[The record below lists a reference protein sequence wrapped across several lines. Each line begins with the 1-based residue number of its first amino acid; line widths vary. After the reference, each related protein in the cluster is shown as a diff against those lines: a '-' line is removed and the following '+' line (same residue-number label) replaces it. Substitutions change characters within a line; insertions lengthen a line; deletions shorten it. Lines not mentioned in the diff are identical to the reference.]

1 MRRDSFVCYKSFY
14 DAIKQLSDEDFARC
28 MRAICEYAL
37 NGAEVDIQG
46 VPSVVFQLV
55 KPQIDANNR
64 KFLNGMRGK
73 ECGNLGKE
81 YGKLGGRPKTP
92 QETPQ
97 ETPQSGEKNP
107 PNVNVN
113 DNVNVNV
120 NDNVNVNVSSV
131 ANATAPP
138 TKKTVAIEARRE
150 QLLTDMRKYEN
161 IYSSEMLNA
170 FYQYWSEPNQKNT
183 KMRFELEKTW
193 LLSSRLATWEK
204 RENTYKKNSYGKNFT
219 NTAKLSNDTIRNIV
233 ESNDAGSFGEK

>member
-1 MRRDSFVCYKSFY
+1 MDRDSFVCYKSFY
-14 DAIKQLSDEDFARC
+14 DAIKQLSNEDFARC

-37 NGAEVDIQG
+37 NGIEADIQG

-113 DNVNVNV
+113 V
-120 NDNVNVNVSSV
+120 NDNVNDIIFNVSSV
-131 ANATAPP
+131 ANATAP

-150 QLLTDMRKYEN
+150 QLLTDMRKYAN
-161 IYSSEMLNA
+161 IYSSEMLNT

-204 RENTYKKNSYGKNFT
+204 RENNYKKNSYGKNFT
-219 NTAKLSNDTIRNIV
+219 NTAKLSNETIRNIV

>member
-73 ECGNLGKE
+73 E
-81 YGKLGGRPKTP
+81 YGKLGGRPK
-92 QETPQ
+92 TPQ

-113 DNVNVNV
+113 VNVNDNV

-150 QLLTDMRKYEN
+150 QLLTDMREYAN

-204 RENTYKKNSYGKNFT
+204 RENNYKKNSYGKNFT
-219 NTAKLSNDTIRNIV
+219 NTAKLSNETIRNIV

>member
-1 MRRDSFVCYKSFY
+1 MDRDSFVCYKSFY
-14 DAIKQLSDEDFARC
+14 DAIKQLSNEDFARC

-37 NGAEVDIQG
+37 NGIEADIQG

-64 KFLNGMRGK
+64 KYLNGRRGK

-81 YGKLGGRPKTP
+81 YGKLGGRPRTP

-97 ETPQSGEKNP
+97 KTPQKPPKNP
-107 PNVNVN
+107 PNV
-113 DNVNVNV
+113 NVNVNV
-120 NDNVNVNVSSV
+120 NDNVNDSSV
-131 ANATAPP
+131 ANATAPTP
-138 TKKTVAIEARRE
+138 TKKTVAIEERRDKLRDE
-150 QLLTDMRKYEN
+150 MRKYAN
-161 IYSSEMLNA
+161 QYSREMLNA

-204 RENTYKKNSYGKNFT
+204 RENNYKKNSYGKNFT
-219 NTAKLSNDTIRNIV
+219 NTAKLSNDTIRDIV
-233 ESNDAGSFGEK
+233 VSNDAGSFGEK

>member
-107 PNVNVN
+107 PNVNV
-113 DNVNVNV
+113 
-120 NDNVNVNVSSV
+120 SSV

-150 QLLTDMRKYEN
+150 QLLTDMREYAN

-204 RENTYKKNSYGKNFT
+204 RENNYKKNSYGKNFT
-219 NTAKLSNDTIRNIV
+219 NTAKLSNETIRNIV

>member
-97 ETPQSGEKNP
+97 SGEKNP

-113 DNVNVNV
+113 V
-120 NDNVNVNVSSV
+120 NDNVNDNVSSV

-150 QLLTDMRKYEN
+150 QLLTDMREYAN

-219 NTAKLSNDTIRNIV
+219 NTAKLSNETIRNIV

>member
-14 DAIKQLSDEDFARC
+14 DAIKQLSDEDFARS
-28 MRAICEYAL
+28 MRVICEYAL
-37 NGAEVDIQG
+37 NGVEVDIQG

-81 YGKLGGRPKTP
+81 YGKFGGRPKTP

-113 DNVNVNV
+113 DNVNV
-120 NDNVNVNVSSV
+120 SSV
-131 ANATAPP
+131 ANATAPT
-138 TKKTVAIEARRE
+138 TKKTVAIEARRDNLQDE
-150 QLLTDMRKYEN
+150 LRKYAN
-161 IYSSEMLNA
+161 QYSNDMLNA

-204 RENTYKKNSYGKNFT
+204 RENNYKKNSYGKNFT
-219 NTAKLSNDTIRNIV
+219 NTAKLSNETIRNIV

>member
-1 MRRDSFVCYKSFY
+1 MAEDKKSFLLY
-14 DAIKQLSDEDFARC
+14 CDLIHTIEKLPNDKAGELFKHILAYVNDKNPQTDDLIINITFEPIKQQLKRDLIKYMNIRDKRQQAGLAS
-28 MRAICEYAL
+28 
-37 NGAEVDIQG
+37 AE
-46 VPSVVFQLV
+46 
-55 KPQIDANNR
+55 KR
-64 KFLNGMRGK
+64 KHMSTHVEQNEHMSTV
-73 ECGNLGKE
+73 ND
-81 YGKLGGRPKTP
+81 TV
-92 QETPQ
+92 
-97 ETPQSGEKNP
+97 NV
-107 PNVNVN
+107 NVNVN
-113 DNVNVNV
+113 DNV

-150 QLLTDMRKYEN
+150 QLLTDMRKYAN

-204 RENTYKKNSYGKNFT
+204 RENNYKKNSYGKNFT
-219 NTAKLSNDTIRNIV
+219 NTAKLSNETIRNIV